1 MEPDPIPSNM
11 LGLGGELPKSELP
24 GLYVAEG
31 LKLGFEFP
39 NRPLMFM
46 VGGGPEGVDERP
58 NDFPG
63 GGPAGVVLGPL
74 RLERRPGDE
83 GGVEEGTRNIF
94 AVVLLSLRQRSGCR
108 IHWQLD
114 GASYFRRLYSRGAS
128 TSHQWRGISEMYREV
143 VVVQLLS

>member
-1 MEPDPIPSNM
+1 M
-11 LGLGGELPKSELP
+11 LGLGGELPKSELE

-39 NRPLMFM
+39 KRPLMFM
-46 VGGGPEGVDERP
+46 VGGGPEGVDDGP
-58 NDFPG
+58 KDFPG

-94 AVVLLSLRQRSGCR
+94 AVVLLSLRQRSGC
-108 IHWQLD
+108 
-114 GASYFRRLYSRGAS
+114 
-128 TSHQWRGISEMYREV
+128 
-143 VVVQLLS
+143 